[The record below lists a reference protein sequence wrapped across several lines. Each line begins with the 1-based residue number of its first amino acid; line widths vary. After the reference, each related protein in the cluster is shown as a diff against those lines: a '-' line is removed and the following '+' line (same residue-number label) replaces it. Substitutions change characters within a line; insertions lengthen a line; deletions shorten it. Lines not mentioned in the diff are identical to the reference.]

1 MDTVSV
7 LDFKLPLGSWNP
19 GIGQSFWLVPGF
31 TSKKSSSYH
40 LKSVK
45 LGGKSSFIR
54 FESPNLHVALTWTP
68 WLYDWTY
75 VL

>member
-7 LDFKLPLGSWNP
+7 LDFKLSSVSWNP

-45 LGGKSSFIR
+45 LGGKS
-54 FESPNLHVALTWTP
+54 
-68 WLYDWTY
+68 
-75 VL
+75 